1 MRCACHNSIA
11 IARQSDITHDM
22 EVMPAGTL
30 EPPRLIPTERLAAMK
45 HVTACMVLFLAL
57 SIGAPVKAAAPE
69 KFEKECVKSL
79 PKSERKRLHG
89 EHEAYCRCVTEAG
102 QRLGFTRKEFA
113 IERERMSR
121 DPEAVASG
129 RMRQISNMCRD
140 GMNQTAR
147 QRSGF

>member
-1 MRCACHNSIA
+1 
-11 IARQSDITHDM
+11 
-22 EVMPAGTL
+22 
-30 EPPRLIPTERLAAMK
+30 MK
-45 HVTACMVLFLAL
+45 QLTACVIFFLAS
-57 SIGAPVKAAAPE
+57 SIGAPLEAAAPE

-79 PKSERKRLHG
+79 SKSERKRLGG

-121 DPEAVASG
+121 DPEAAASG
-129 RMRQISNMCRD
+129 RMRQISNRCRD

>member
-1 MRCACHNSIA
+1 
-11 IARQSDITHDM
+11 
-22 EVMPAGTL
+22 
-30 EPPRLIPTERLAAMK
+30 MK
-45 HVTACMVLFLAL
+45 HFTASIVLFLAI

-69 KFEKECVKSL
+69 KFEKECVKSIS
-79 PKSERKRLHG
+79 KSERKRLRG
-89 EHEAYCRCVTEAG
+89 EHETYCRCVTEAG

-140 GMNQTAR
+140 GMNQTVR
-147 QRSGF
+147 QRTGF

>member
-1 MRCACHNSIA
+1 
-11 IARQSDITHDM
+11 
-22 EVMPAGTL
+22 
-30 EPPRLIPTERLAAMK
+30 MK
-45 HVTACMVLFLAL
+45 HVTACMVLLLAF
-57 SIGAPVKAAAPE
+57 STGAPVEAAAPE

-79 PKSERKRLHG
+79 PKSERKRLG
-89 EHEAYCRCVTEAG
+89 GAHEAYCRCVTAAS

-121 DPEAVASG
+121 DPEAAASG
-129 RMRQISNMCRD
+129 RMRQISNMCHD